1 MARYFDFLFRI
12 GKPLGHGERH
22 GGVDEARSSSLPVE
36 AHLTAASTPP
46 PAPLVPPRDHGG
58 SPSFTSQSDF
68 PLPASAPTTDKYF
81 DFHIR
86 IGERREP
93 GDGHDGAGE
102 GHGAYYPV
110 EARLEGGAVFDG
122 GKLELDRVGLNLAAL
137 RQDAEAH
144 GRKLSEAIFSGPID
158 QAFQRALGG
167 VEGVKHDGVEGV
179 RHDDVQRVS
188 RYHGLRV
195 RISIATEA
203 PELHTLGWERLYHK
217 DGLESGPL
225 ATSAR
230 SPFSRYVAMRHSHP
244 PPPAVAGPVRILVII
259 AHPSGVPA
267 HVLAPIDVAAEIDNF
282 HSALA
287 ELPAGG
293 AVQVTFMPGRSGV
306 AADQRRILEQAGH
319 IIVDGPTSLDRIAA
333 RLRGG
338 YDVLHFLGH
347 GHFDH
352 ATSTATLH
360 LEDASGGWDTVVDT
374 KFTNMMHSLRRRPR
388 LVFLAACHS
397 ATRTE
402 HDALVGLAP
411 KLVRANVPAVV
422 AMQDEV
428 SMDDART
435 LTRHFYA
442 NLLEHGIVDLAL
454 NQARSQLYQPDSL
467 DWGIPVLFTQLTDGR
482 LFAPPDARPTTRHIL
497 DVVPR
502 RTAAWLARALVLA
515 GVVMLLS
522 CWLGV
527 RAQRARELLIGISEG
542 DAFSYSTGEL
552 LATGLM
558 ALPQLALYMLIGPFI
573 GLGIERWAVP
583 ILAAVAG
590 ATWWLHRRGHVRT
603 LVVGLAVLLPVL
615 AFGAVF
621 HAHAARVHHIAM
633 GKSDCPDWVE
643 TVPEQVRF
651 EVCSW
656 LRNPTDVNERRR
668 EALAGLGAW
677 FAVGLALLTAL
688 GISVARCRSRRGSVC
703 WPAVG
708 LAAMHGLLFVYAL
721 MQVPRVYA
729 IARWGLEY
737 PNVTAIH
744 ADCASAALRDAVAND
759 TCQVV
764 DVTGGA
770 DSEAWIVWGSGCEGV
785 ESSSG
790 SGAPSEGSESARL
803 ERVSNTANAPAG
815 RRCVL
820 QTQGMQTILN
830 RSDS

>member
-46 PAPLVPPRDHGG
+46 PAPLVHPRDRGR
-58 SPSFTSQSDF
+58 SPSLTSQSEF
-68 PLPASAPTTDKYF
+68 PFPASFTAPPLSFTAPTTGKYF
-81 DFHIR
+81 DFLIH
-86 IGERREP
+86 IGERHES
-93 GDGHDGAGE
+93 GDGHDGAAE
-102 GHGAYYPV
+102 NHGGYYPV

-144 GRKLSEAIFSGPID
+144 GRKLSEAIFSGSID

-167 VEGVKHDGVEGV
+167 V
-179 RHDDVQRVS
+179 QRG
-188 RYHGLRV
+188 RDYDGLRV

-203 PELHTLGWERLYHK
+203 PELHTLGWERLYHQ
-217 DGLESGPL
+217 DEREWGPL
-225 ATSAR
+225 ATSAN
-230 SPFSRYVAMRHSHP
+230 SPFSRYVTMKHP
-244 PPPAVAGPVRILVII
+244 HPLLAVTGPVRILVII

-287 ELPAGG
+287 ERPAGR
-293 AVQVTFMPGRSGV
+293 AVEITFMPGRSGLS
-306 AADQRRILEQAGH
+306 ADQRSILEQAGH

-522 CWLGV
+522 YWLGV

-621 HAHAARVHHIAM
+621 HAHAARVHHVAM

-708 LAAMHGLLFVYAL
+708 LAAMHGVLFVYAL

-790 SGAPSEGSESARL
+790 LGGASDGSESARL
-803 ERVSNTANAPAG
+803 ERMSNPVNAPAG